1 MVGAMLVSM
10 TGFGRGDA
18 EADGLSVSVEIR
30 AVNGRHGDVLV
41 RLPRSL
47 AELEPR
53 VKEVVLT
60 TISRGRVEVSVFL
73 KGGKIDHGMPI
84 LNVDVLHAYREV
96 IEQLKARMGLSAE
109 VDPLKMALLPNV
121 FDFAPASP
129 DVEAV
134 WAVVEPACK
143 AALAECQHHRVE
155 EGKRLRLEFLHRVE
169 ILESLIARAEDR
181 APARVGAIRQKI
193 EEKLKEVLA
202 PEAVD
207 KNRLLMEVA
216 LLAERS
222 DMTEEFVRLRS
233 HNAQFLDTL
242 EREEAVGRRLNF
254 LLQEM
259 LREANTIGSKAGDA
273 EIAHLVVEM
282 KEEVE
287 KLREQAQNVE

>member
-1 MVGAMLVSM
+1 LP
-10 TGFGRGDA
+10 GRRIG
-18 EADGLSVSVEIR
+18 
-30 AVNGRHGDVLV
+30 
-41 RLPRSL
+41 LPRAS
-47 AELEPR
+47 AR
-53 VKEVVLT
+53 FVK
-60 TISRGRVEVSVFL
+60 
-73 KGGKIDHGMPI
+73 
-84 LNVDVLHAYREV
+84 
-96 IEQLKARMGLSAE
+96 
-109 VDPLKMALLPNV
+109 
-121 FDFAPASP
+121 
-129 DVEAV
+129 
-134 WAVVEPACK
+134 
-143 AALAECQHHRVE
+143 
-155 EGKRLRLEFLHRVE
+155 
-169 ILESLIARAEDR
+169 
-181 APARVGAIRQKI
+181 KI